1 MVMNIETREFRPEQ
15 VSRRGEFIAWV
26 SALLVAALWI
36 VLVLTGQTVNWAILL
51 LEIFLLFAGTS
62 ITLGNWMDRHSLI
75 RLRQQGITYK
85 NGLRNVNMPFQN
97 ILEVRVIPT
106 RWGNKVQVIGKDAY
120 FEFRTL
126 GEVKVG
132 GELKGRM
139 GFEQGD
145 EILNTIITLSEL
157 EKIEKPGEGYYY
169 ARD

>member
-1 MVMNIETREFRPEQ
+1 MNIETREFIPEQ
-15 VSRRGEFIAWV
+15 VSRRGELIAWV
-26 SALLVAALWI
+26 SAVLVAALWI

-75 RLRQQGITYK
+75 RLSQQGITYK
-85 NGLRNVNMPFQN
+85 NGLRNVNMSFQN

-145 EILNTIITLSEL
+145 EILNTIVIASEL
-157 EKIEKPGEGYYY
+157 EKIDKPGEGYYY
-169 ARD
+169 ARE

>member
-1 MVMNIETREFRPEQ
+1 MVLNSDSREFRPEQ
-15 VSRRGEFIAWV
+15 ISRSGELIAWV
-26 SALLVAALWI
+26 CAVLVAALWI

-62 ITLGNWMDRHSLI
+62 ISLSNWMDRHSLI
-75 RLRQQGITYK
+75 RLSQEGIFYT
-85 NGLRNVNMPFQN
+85 NRLRNVHMNYQDVR
-97 ILEVRVIPT
+97 EVRVLPT
-106 RWGNKVQVIGKDAY
+106 RWGRKVQVIGKDAY

-139 GFEQGD
+139 GFEKGD
-145 EILNTIITLSEL
+145 EILHAIVTESDL
-157 EKIEKPGEGYYY
+157 EKIDRPGEGYYY